1 MRNDAGT
8 LPLLETLGEPA
19 TPEEA
24 KLYAGIGEL
33 LAIRAG
39 LHTGL
44 ERRKANE
51 IDRRIRALANDYRR
65 LRDRNHLWG
74 AAEPLLNHRAEA
86 MGLTPEEARK
96 SSRLEAL
103 LALPALCRRDGIRI
117 RFSGTPR
124 TDGKTIWLGSVDL
137 SHPAAPVYVFG
148 HGIHERT
155 HVLHT
160 NFRAAEGLSPR
171 AFALTNLFEDVRID
185 AIGESECRGY
195 RFWREALLALLCRT
209 GESVFLSD
217 DPMRP
222 AADVFLAWLHAEL
235 LHETLQMKLP
245 DGVLEAVRL
254 EARRRFGEAFLRDAL
269 GLALRR
275 FPLGSTFEAAALA
288 IEFEEFLSDA
298 ALIEE
303 RVEKEAERERKKSAS
318 ANRSRQR
325 EKSRNVQNGE
335 GIALS
340 LFDDG
345 SASSPLRSSCARD
358 VFPAVLRL
366 ADERNWRGSTPALE
380 SGNAMSRLQKVI
392 SLPESAM
399 PDIEAIEASFVE
411 TLRRH
416 DNVPEGSGNASGGLL
431 PRLSKLSEIRAARK
445 AFDAAWDETSSF
457 AMRLADLFKRRIPAD
472 EGGARTGFEIDD
484 RELDRAAG
492 GDDRIFVRERKRKAR
507 KIACEILLD
516 LSGSLGER
524 GGAVLRAAAARLEG
538 GMKRLPGTSAR
549 TAVFPNERG
558 TGRFSRPTGSLLPSK
573 RAKSS
578 GHCLQRDPLRWVR
591 AFSGRFRRSLPA
603 LNPRSFFFSSP
614 TASLTPANTGEKSR
628 RSRWRELSSRRSC
641 SAIRIF
647 RKPKSVRG
655 TRSEAKR
662 GSFDQSTKSRR
673 RFTRCSWDSKP
684 GTPSERGSSRRR
696 ISLATS
702 LANGVCFLS
711 PSGFPIDEFNGPP

>member
-1 MRNDAGT
+1 MRNDART
-8 LPLLETLGEPA
+8 LPLLEALGEPS
-19 TPEEA
+19 TPEEE

-65 LRDRNHLWG
+65 LRDRNRLWG

-103 LALPALCRRDGIRI
+103 LVLPALCRRDGIRI

-160 NFRAAEGLSPR
+160 NFRAVEGLSSR

-185 AIGESECRGY
+185 AVGESECRGY

-235 LHETLQMKLP
+235 LHETLQMRLP
-245 DGVLEAVRL
+245 EGILEAVRH
-254 EARRRFGEAFLRDAL
+254 EAGRRFGEAFLRDAL

-275 FPLGSTFEAAALA
+275 FPLESTFGAAALA

-298 ALIEE
+298 ALLEE
-303 RVEKEAERERKKSAS
+303 RIEREAERERQKRAS

-325 EKSRNVQNGE
+325 EKSQNFQNGE

-345 SASSPLRSSCARD
+345 SLTSQTTPLRSSSSGG

-366 ADERNWRGSTPALE
+366 ADERNWRGSSPALE
-380 SGNAMSRLQKVI
+380 SGNAMARLQKVI

-431 PRLSKLSEIRAARK
+431 PRLSKLSEIRTARK

-492 GDDRIFVRERKRKAR
+492 GDDRIFVREGKRKAR

-524 GGAVLRAAAARLEG
+524 GGAVLRTAAARLEG
-538 GMKRLPGTSAR
+538 AMKRLPGTAAR

-558 TGRFSRPTGSLLPSK
+558 TGPFLASDWKSSSVETREILRALPSK
-573 RAKSS
+573 GPTPVGQSLLWALQTLASRPEPAKLLFLLTD
-578 GHCLQRDPLRWVR
+578 GVFDAGEYRGEVE
-591 AFSGRFRRSLPA
+591 A
-603 LNPRSFFFSSP
+603 L
-614 TASLTPANTGEKSR
+614 AMAGIE
-628 RSRWRELSSRRSC
+628 
-641 SAIRIF
+641 
-647 RKPKSVRG
+647 
-655 TRSEAKR
+655 
-662 GSFDQSTKSRR
+662 
-673 RFTRCSWDSKP
+673 
-684 GTPSERGSSRRR
+684 
-696 ISLATS
+696 LAT
-702 LANGVCFLS
+702 LVLCDPDLPEAE
-711 PSGFPIDEFNGPP
+711 IGPRNTIGSETRFVQSIEEIPEAIHALLVGLKTRDAF

>member
-1 MRNDAGT
+1 MRNDVGS
-8 LPLLETLGEPA
+8 LPLLETLAKPS
-19 TPEEA
+19 TSEEA
-24 KLYAGIGEL
+24 ELFAGIGEL
-33 LAIRAG
+33 LRLRAG

-51 IDRRIRALANDYRR
+51 IDRRIRALVNDYRR
-65 LRDRNHLWG
+65 LRDRNRLWG

-86 MGLTPEEARK
+86 MGLSPEEARR

-103 LALPALCRRDGIRI
+103 LALPALCRRDGIKI

-160 NFRAAEGLSPR
+160 DFRGAEGLSQR

-209 GESVFLSD
+209 GEAVFLSD

-222 AADVFLAWLHAEL
+222 ASEVFLAWLHAEL
-235 LHETLQMKLP
+235 LEKMLQMKLP
-245 DGVLEAVRL
+245 DGILEAVRL
-254 EARRRFGEAFLRDAL
+254 EASRRFGRAFLKDAL

-275 FPLGSTFEAAALA
+275 FPLSSTFDAAALA

-298 ALIEE
+298 ALVEA
-303 RVEKEAERERKKSAS
+303 RVEREVERERETRAS
-318 ANRSRQR
+318 KQGVRQR
-325 EKSRNVQNGE
+325 DCEKSRRISNGE

-345 SASSPLRSSCARD
+345 SLTSGASPARSSPKRD
-358 VFPAVLRL
+358 VYPAVLRL
-366 ADERNWRGSTPALE
+366 SDERNWRGNSRPLE
-380 SGNAMSRLQKVI
+380 GGLAMERLEELI

-399 PDIEAIEASFVE
+399 PDIEAVEETHAE

-416 DNVPEGSGNASGGLL
+416 ENVPEGSGNASGGLL
-431 PRLSKLSEIRAARK
+431 PRLAKLSDIRTAQK
-445 AFDAAWDETSSF
+445 AFDAAWDETSPF
-457 AMRLADLFKRRIPAD
+457 AMGLADLLKRRLPAD
-472 EGGARTGFEIDD
+472 EGGARTGFDIDD
-484 RELDRAAG
+484 REVDRALT
-492 GDDRIFVRERKRKAR
+492 GDDRIFVREGKRKAR

-538 GMKRLPGTSAR
+538 GLKRLPGAAAR

-558 TGRFSRPTGSLLPSK
+558 TGPFLASDWKSSSLETRGILRAMPSRGPTPVGQSLLWALQTLASRPEPAKLLFLLTDGVFDAGEY
-573 RAKSS
+573 R
-578 GHCLQRDPLRWVR
+578 GEVE
-591 AFSGRFRRSLPA
+591 A
-603 LNPRSFFFSSP
+603 L
-614 TASLTPANTGEKSR
+614 AMAGIE
-628 RSRWRELSSRRSC
+628 
-641 SAIRIF
+641 
-647 RKPKSVRG
+647 
-655 TRSEAKR
+655 
-662 GSFDQSTKSRR
+662 
-673 RFTRCSWDSKP
+673 
-684 GTPSERGSSRRR
+684 
-696 ISLATS
+696 LATLVLCDPDLPEAEIGPRNAIGS
-702 LANGVCFLS
+702 ETRFVRS
-711 PSGFPIDEFNGPP
+711 IDEIPEAIHGLLLGLKKRDAF

>member
-254 EARRRFGEAFLRDAL
+254 EAGRRFGEAFLRDAL

-358 VFPAVLRL
+358 VSPAVLRL

-558 TGRFSRPTGSLLPSK
+558 TGPFLASDWKSSSVETREILRALPSK
-573 RAKSS
+573 GPTPVGQSLLWALQTLASRPEPAKLLFLLTD
-578 GHCLQRDPLRWVR
+578 GVFDAGEYRGEVE
-591 AFSGRFRRSLPA
+591 A
-603 LNPRSFFFSSP
+603 L
-614 TASLTPANTGEKSR
+614 AMAGIE
-628 RSRWRELSSRRSC
+628 
-641 SAIRIF
+641 
-647 RKPKSVRG
+647 
-655 TRSEAKR
+655 
-662 GSFDQSTKSRR
+662 
-673 RFTRCSWDSKP
+673 
-684 GTPSERGSSRRR
+684 
-696 ISLATS
+696 LATLVLCDPDLPEAEIGPRNTIGS
-702 LANGVCFLS
+702 ETRFVRS
-711 PSGFPIDEFNGPP
+711 IDEIPEAIHALLLGLKTRDAF

>member
-65 LRDRNHLWG
+65 LRDRNRLWG

-254 EARRRFGEAFLRDAL
+254 EAGRRFGEAFLRDAL

-472 EGGARTGFEIDD
+472 EGGARTGFGIDD

-492 GDDRIFVRERKRKAR
+492 GDDRIFVREGKRKAR

-558 TGRFSRPTGSLLPSK
+558 TGPFLASDWKSSSVETREILRALPSK
-573 RAKSS
+573 GPTPVGQSLLWALQTLASRPEPAKLLFLLTD
-578 GHCLQRDPLRWVR
+578 GVFDAGEYRGEVE
-591 AFSGRFRRSLPA
+591 A
-603 LNPRSFFFSSP
+603 L
-614 TASLTPANTGEKSR
+614 AMAGIE
-628 RSRWRELSSRRSC
+628 
-641 SAIRIF
+641 
-647 RKPKSVRG
+647 
-655 TRSEAKR
+655 
-662 GSFDQSTKSRR
+662 
-673 RFTRCSWDSKP
+673 
-684 GTPSERGSSRRR
+684 
-696 ISLATS
+696 LATLVLCDPDLPEAEIGPRNTIGS
-702 LANGVCFLS
+702 ETRFVRS
-711 PSGFPIDEFNGPP
+711 IDEIPEAIHALLLGLKTRDAF

>member
-254 EARRRFGEAFLRDAL
+254 EAGRRFGEAFLRDAL

-358 VFPAVLRL
+358 VFPAVFRL

-558 TGRFSRPTGSLLPSK
+558 TGPFLASDWKSSSVETREILRALPSK
-573 RAKSS
+573 GPTPVGQSLLWALQTLASRPEPAKLLFLLTD
-578 GHCLQRDPLRWVR
+578 GVFDAGEYRGEVE
-591 AFSGRFRRSLPA
+591 A
-603 LNPRSFFFSSP
+603 L
-614 TASLTPANTGEKSR
+614 AMAGIE
-628 RSRWRELSSRRSC
+628 
-641 SAIRIF
+641 
-647 RKPKSVRG
+647 
-655 TRSEAKR
+655 
-662 GSFDQSTKSRR
+662 
-673 RFTRCSWDSKP
+673 
-684 GTPSERGSSRRR
+684 
-696 ISLATS
+696 LATLVLCDPDLPEAEIGPRNTIGS
-702 LANGVCFLS
+702 ETRFVRS
-711 PSGFPIDEFNGPP
+711 IDEIPEAIHALLLGLKTRDAF